1 MSEWIFFRTEKYSMP
16 NKTAASEWLLLAEH
30 DSTAAEILYKAE
42 HYSDTISFLLQ
53 QALEKGLKS
62 LLAYQ
67 NRKIKKSHD
76 LMEIYSEINS
86 LVSFS
91 ETELDILDIATSYY
105 VENRYPHSNYSLPEK
120 SEIEMILRG
129 SHSIFQKIRKVI
141 L

>member
-1 MSEWIFFRTEKYSMP
+1 MS

-30 DSTAAEILYKAE
+30 DFSAAEILYKAG

-62 LLAYQ
+62 LLAFQ

-76 LMEIYSEINS
+76 LMEIYSEIDT
-86 LVSFS
+86 LVSFT

-105 VENRYPHSNYSLPEK
+105 VENRYPHSNYNLPRNLK
-120 SEIEMILRG
+120 L
-129 SHSIFQKIRKVI
+129 KKY
-141 L
+141 